1 MDNQNY
7 VANDAPNEQAS
18 LEGLYKKALAEMEE
32 AVTESDY
39 MRVATRFYGLRGYK
53 DSEALESRC
62 RLRIEKLKNDALL
75 HSAKYQMK
83 SNTVN
88 GYREA
93 LVLLRQVKNRLE
105 TGELILTCEKKLKQI
120 EEEKSLRR
128 KRIKSWLITAAT
140 MVAAVALIVGIY
152 FVIPRPELNFE
163 KVDGGVVVSS
173 INKKWGQRNIEI
185 PAEVNGIPV
194 IGIAESAF
202 EGSKR
207 LQSVSIPSS
216 VKSIGKRAFYGCKVL
231 YKVELPEGLK
241 EIAESAF
248 EGCEALKSIEIPSSV
263 VKIGNSAFFF
273 CTDVEEI
280 IFHEGLKTIG
290 ENAFGAC
297 RSVSSL
303 TFPESLKS
311 IGAGAFSYC
320 TWLEEVTNFGGVT
333 SIGDAAFS
341 SCQFLKSARGLEGVK
356 SIGARAFERC
366 TLLKDVTLPEGLEKI
381 GSAAFGSCV
390 SLKAITIPSSIRTI
404 STGAFNECFS
414 LETLVIPEGVTEI
427 GERAFAYC
435 GMTELVVPSSV
446 THIGAYAFLGCD
458 NLKSVT
464 AFDGLKHIGNSAF
477 ADCVSLDTLVLP
489 ASVQTIR
496 ESAFKNCRLLFNVNY
511 AGSISDWKKFRGK
524 KFHNTNTFVL
534 CTDGTVCA
542 DSKNTYY
549 GYDNVRDDPRNN
561 KKYPLS

>member
-7 VANDAPNEQAS
+7 VVNDAPNEQAS

-140 MVAAVALIVGIY
+140 MVAAVVLIVGVY
-152 FVIPRPELNFE
+152 FVIPKPELDYE
-163 KVDGGVVVSS
+163 KVDGGLIVSA
-173 INKKWGQRNIEI
+173 INEKWGPRKIEI
-185 PAEVNGIPV
+185 PAEVDGIPV

-216 VKSIGKRAFYGCKVL
+216 VKSIGERAFYGCRFL
-231 YKVELPEGLK
+231 HTVELPYGLK

-248 EGCEALKSIEIPSSV
+248 EGCELLKIIEIPSSV
-263 VKIGNSAFFF
+263 VSIGKSAFKF
-273 CTDVEEI
+273 CRDIIEI
-280 IFHEGLKTIG
+280 EFSEGLKTI
-290 ENAFGAC
+290 EDYAFYAC
-297 RSVSSL
+297 ANISSL
-303 TFPESLKS
+303 TFPESLES
-311 IGAGAFSYC
+311 IGANAFAHC
-320 TWLEEVTNFGGVT
+320 FWLSEITSFGGTV
-333 SIGDAAFS
+333 SIGDEAFS
-341 SCQFLKSARGLEGVK
+341 ECQYLKSVRGLEGVK
-356 SIGARAFERC
+356 SIGTLAFYSCPMLAEI
-366 TLLKDVTLPEGLEKI
+366 VLPEGLEKI

-390 SLKAITIPSSIRTI
+390 SLKAITIPSSVKTI
-404 STGAFNECFS
+404 SSGAFHECFS

-435 GMTELVVPSSV
+435 GITELVVPSSV
-446 THIGAYAFLGCD
+446 THIDAYAFLGCD

-464 AFDGLKHIGNSAF
+464 ALDGLKSISNSAF
-477 ADCVSLDTLVLP
+477 ADCVSLDTLILP
-489 ASVQTIR
+489 ASVQSIR
-496 ESAFKNCRLLFNVNY
+496 EGAFKNCRLLFNVNY

-542 DSKNTYY
+542 DSRSTYY

>member
-7 VANDAPNEQAS
+7 VVNDVPNEQAS

-88 GYREA
+88 GYRDA

-105 TGELILTCEKKLKQI
+105 TGELILTCEKKIKLI

-207 LQSVSIPSS
+207 LQNVSIPSS

-241 EIAESAF
+241 EIAESTF

-280 IFHEGLKTIG
+280 LFHEGLKTIG
-290 ENAFGAC
+290 DNAFGAC

-320 TWLEEVTNFGGVT
+320 TWLEEVTDFGGVT

-356 SIGARAFERC
+356 SIGAWAFERC
-366 TLLKDVTLPEGLEKI
+366 TLLKDVSLPEGLRTI
-381 GSAAFGSCV
+381 GDHAFSSCA
-390 SLKAITIPSSIRTI
+390 SLKTITLPSSVNTI
-404 STGAFNECFS
+404 SSSAFKGCFS

-435 GMTELVVPSSV
+435 GITELVVPSSV
-446 THIGAYAFLGCD
+446 MHIDSYAFLGCD

-464 AFDGLKHIGNSAF
+464 ALNGLRSISNSAF

-489 ASVQTIR
+489 ASVQSIR
-496 ESAFKNCRLLFNVNY
+496 EGAFKNCRLLFNVNY
-511 AGSISDWKKFRGK
+511 AGSISDWKKFKGQ

-542 DSKNTYY
+542 DSNTYY

-561 KKYPLS
+561 KKHPLS

>member
-7 VANDAPNEQAS
+7 VVNDVPNEQAS

-105 TGELILTCEKKLKQI
+105 TGELILTCEKKIKQI
-120 EEEKSLRR
+120 EEKEKFRG
-128 KRIKSWLITAAT
+128 KRIMSWLIAAAT
-140 MVAAVALIVGIY
+140 MVAAVALIVGVY
-152 FVIPRPELNFE
+152 FVIPKPELDYE
-163 KVDGGVVVSS
+163 KVDGGLIVSS
-173 INKKWGQRNIEI
+173 INKIWGSGNIAI
-185 PAEVNGIPV
+185 PAEVKGIPV

-241 EIAESAF
+241 EIAESTF

-263 VKIGNSAFFF
+263 VSIGKSAFKF
-273 CTDVEEI
+273 CRDIIEI
-280 IFHEGLKTIG
+280 EFSEGLKTI
-290 ENAFGAC
+290 EDYAFYAC
-297 RSVSSL
+297 ANISSL
-303 TFPESLKS
+303 TLPESVES
-311 IGAGAFSYC
+311 IGANAFAYC
-320 TWLEEVTNFGGVT
+320 SWLAEITSFGGVV

-366 TLLKDVTLPEGLEKI
+366 TLLKDVSLPEGLRTI
-381 GSAAFGSCV
+381 GDYAFASCV
-390 SLKAITIPSSIRTI
+390 LLKAITIPSSVKTI
-404 STGAFNECFS
+404 SSGAFHECIS

-446 THIGAYAFLGCD
+446 THIDAYAFLGCD

-464 AFDGLKHIGNSAF
+464 ALDGLKSISNSAF
-477 ADCVSLDTLVLP
+477 ADCVRLDTLVLP
-489 ASVQTIR
+489 ASVQSIR
-496 ESAFKNCRLLFNVNY
+496 EGAFKNCRLLFNINY

-542 DSKNTYY
+542 DSRSTY
-549 GYDNVRDDPRNN
+549 GNVRDNPYNI
-561 KKYPLS
+561 KHPLS

>member
-7 VANDAPNEQAS
+7 EFNGAPNEQAS
-18 LEGLYKKALAEMEE
+18 LEGLYRKALTEMEE

-75 HSAKYQMK
+75 NAAKYQMK

-105 TGELILTCEKKLKQI
+105 TGELILTCENKIKLI
-120 EEEKSLRR
+120 EEKEKLCR
-128 KRIKSWLITAAT
+128 KQIKSWLITAAS
-140 MVAAVALIVGIY
+140 MIAAVALIVGVY

-163 KVDGGVVVSS
+163 KVDGGVIVTS
-173 INKKWGQRNIEI
+173 INKKWGPINIEI
-185 PAEVNGIPV
+185 PGEVNGSPV

-202 EGSKR
+202 EGSER
-207 LQSVSIPSS
+207 LQSVSIPLS
-216 VKSIGKRAFYGCKVL
+216 VKSIGERAFYGCRFL
-231 YKVELPEGLK
+231 HTVELPEGLK
-241 EIAESAF
+241 EIAGSTF
-248 EGCEALKSIEIPSSV
+248 EGCESLKIIEIPSSV
-263 VKIGNSAFFF
+263 VSIGNSAFKF
-273 CTDVEEI
+273 CRDI
-280 IFHEGLKTIG
+280 IKIEFSEGLKTI
-290 ENAFGAC
+290 EDYAFYAC
-297 RSVSSL
+297 ANISSL
-303 TFPESLKS
+303 TFPESLES
-311 IGAGAFSYC
+311 IGANAFAYC
-320 TWLEEVTNFGGVT
+320 SWLPEITSFGGVVR
-333 SIGDAAFS
+333 IGDKAFEK
-341 SCQFLKSARGLEGVK
+341 CQFLKSARGLEGVK
-356 SIGARAFERC
+356 SIGARAFEFC
-366 TLLKDVTLPEGLEKI
+366 TLLSDVTLPEGLETI
-381 GSAAFGSCV
+381 GDYAFASCV
-390 SLKAITIPSSIRTI
+390 LLKEITIPSTVRTI
-404 STGAFNECFS
+404 SSGAFYECFA
-414 LETLVIPEGVTEI
+414 LEILMIPEGVTEI

-435 GMTELVVPSSV
+435 GITELVVPSSV
-446 THIGAYAFLGCD
+446 THIDAYAFLGCD

-464 AFDGLKHIGNSAF
+464 ALEGLKRISNSAF

-489 ASVQTIR
+489 ASVQSIR

-542 DSKNTYY
+542 DSRTTYY
-549 GYDNVRDDPRNN
+549 GNVRDNPYN